1 MKAVSAGANE
11 NVGEGKQQ
19 QRPSFSHPPLQMLAS
34 RIVSRIVAAQEQ
46 SAEARVG
53 QHDAY
58 YAALSSNQSINFGGW
73 CYTTAI
79 HHSEEL
85 VKSLIKKYRENLL
98 HPRIPRS
105 EALKRLKTVVTP
117 YVARH
122 LRF

>member
-34 RIVSRIVAAQEQ
+34 RIVAAQEQ

-58 YAALSSNQSINFGGW
+58 YAALSSNQSINFGDGATQRQF
-73 CYTTAI
+73 TT
-79 HHSEEL
+79 
-85 VKSLIKKYRENLL
+85 
-98 HPRIPRS
+98 PRS
-105 EALKRLKTVVTP
+105 
-117 YVARH
+117 
-122 LRF
+122 